1 MPSSAQIR
9 AKVFTLGCRVNQS
22 ESAMI
27 EDALVAEGAVL
38 AGDSDGAD
46 LLIVNSCALTEI
58 AEAKTRRAIKNF
70 KRKNPA
76 AKVCVTGCYAQT
88 NPEALL
94 DFGVDKVV
102 SNADKNRAAKLAL
115 ELFLRPEKSALCRF
129 DKSRLFSSFEAEAKA
144 LAKSDFPDSG
154 FVGDFAISD
163 RMNLKIQD
171 GCDNACAYCIIPRAR
186 GLPRSRKIADIV
198 NDAKNL
204 VSRGAREIILTG
216 INISKF
222 DGSLADLV
230 EELSRIK
237 ELLRIGIGS
246 LEPPVKD
253 LDRLVKIMSQSGSKL
268 AKHFHVSLQSA
279 SDKVLK
285 NMRRNYGVA
294 DFFDMLNFIKSEDS
308 DISVGTDVIC
318 GFPDESEED
327 FEETLRNIEQSK
339 LSFLHVFTYSP
350 RPRTLAALKRQ
361 IPFAIRRARADRL
374 RLVGEEL
381 NRRFFESQIGKI
393 REVLLENQ
401 LSSGDYLGYTENYLQ
416 VAVNISEPGLKNTL
430 RKVVIESAIGKGRA
444 RAGLAD

>member
-1 MPSSAQIR
+1 MRKSRPVR

-27 EDALVAEGAVL
+27 EDALAAEGAEL
-38 AGDSDGAD
+38 ALGSDFAD

-70 KRKNPA
+70 RRKNPG

-94 DFGVDKVV
+94 DFGVDKIV
-102 SNADKNRAAKLAL
+102 SNADKKCAARLAL
-115 ELFLRPEKSALCRF
+115 GLFERPEKELEPHG
-129 DKSRLFSSFEAEAKA
+129 KTPLFTSFEAEVKA
-144 LAKSDFPDSG
+144 LKKSDLSDTG
-154 FVGDFAISD
+154 FVGSFAISD

-186 GLPRSRKIADIV
+186 GLPRSRKISDIV

-204 VSRGAREIILTG
+204 VSRGAREIVLTG

-222 DGSLADLV
+222 DGSIADLI
-230 EELSRIK
+230 EELSQIK
-237 ELLRIGIGS
+237 KLLRIGIGS
-246 LEPPVKD
+246 LEPPVRE
-253 LDRLVKIMSQSGSKL
+253 LERLAGLMACGESKL

-279 SDKVLK
+279 SDGVLK
-285 NMRRNYGVA
+285 NMRRKYSVSE
-294 DFFDMLNFIKSEDS
+294 FFGMVDFIKSKDC

-318 GFPDESEED
+318 GFPGESDAD
-327 FEETLRNIEQSK
+327 FEEGLRRLESSG

-350 RPRTLAALKRQ
+350 RARTLAAEKAQ

-374 RLVGEEL
+374 RLVGAEL
-381 NRRFFESQIGKI
+381 IRRFFESQIGKT
-393 REVLLENQ
+393 RSVLLENQ
-401 LSSGDYLGYTENYLQ
+401 LPSGDYLGYTENYLQ
-416 VAVNISEPGLKNTL
+416 VAVNIAEAGLKNTL
-430 RKVVIESAIGKGRA
+430 RRVVLESLIGACRGRA
-444 RAGLAD
+444 RFAE

>member
-27 EDALVAEGAVL
+27 EDALVAQGAVL

-94 DFGVDKVV
+94 DFGVDKIV

-115 ELFLRPEKSALCRF
+115 ELFFRLEKSALCRF
-129 DKSRLFSSFEAEAKA
+129 DKSRLFTSFEAEAKA

-198 NDAKNL
+198 NDANNL

-222 DGSLADLV
+222 DGSLADLI

-279 SDKVLK
+279 SD
-285 NMRRNYGVA
+285 
-294 DFFDMLNFIKSEDS
+294 
-308 DISVGTDVIC
+308 
-318 GFPDESEED
+318 
-327 FEETLRNIEQSK
+327 
-339 LSFLHVFTYSP
+339 
-350 RPRTLAALKRQ
+350 
-361 IPFAIRRARADRL
+361 
-374 RLVGEEL
+374 
-381 NRRFFESQIGKI
+381 
-393 REVLLENQ
+393 
-401 LSSGDYLGYTENYLQ
+401 
-416 VAVNISEPGLKNTL
+416 
-430 RKVVIESAIGKGRA
+430 
-444 RAGLAD
+444 